1 MEAQPPII
9 IPYTPSDET
18 ANKYNI
24 PTLIFDEIDSGIGGQ
39 VGVTVGSNLWELSKN
54 HQVLCVTH
62 LPQIAAYADRHVRVT
77 KSEVD
82 TRTVT
87 LVDEIDGDMRMQEL
101 NKMLGLMGV
110 RSSENAEL
118 MLQNTNQWKDKRRD

>member
-1 MEAQPPII
+1 M
-9 IPYTPSDET
+9 
-18 ANKYNI
+18 
-24 PTLIFDEIDSGIGGQ
+24 
-39 VGVTVGSNLWELSKN
+39 
-54 HQVLCVTH
+54 CVTH
-62 LPQIAAYADRHVRVT
+62 LPQIAAFADRHVRVT

-87 LVDEIDGDMRMQEL
+87 LVDEIDGDMRVQEL